1 MSLSTR
7 LIDAIIAGVV
17 IEGVALVAYRGF
29 TGRGVRIS
37 ELATF
42 LGAGLALLVAL
53 RLALSG
59 APRATGGVAQL
70 AALALHVWHVLQHW
84 SKYG

>member
-59 APRATGGVAQL
+59 APRAAGGGALL
-70 AALALHVWHVLQHW
+70 AALALHVWHVVQHW
-84 SKYG
+84 NKKG

>member
-17 IEGVALVAYRGF
+17 SEGLVLAAYRGF

-53 RLALSG
+53 RLTLSG
-59 APRATGGVAQL
+59 ASWVAGAGAL
-70 AALALHVWHVLQHW
+70 FAALALHVWHVAQHW
-84 SKYG
+84 NRNG